1 MAGAEGVL
9 PRNVSPAFVQ
19 SREMFNESVSLTGN
33 GKGGGRLFKRR
44 GFQKKKNSHGVPV
57 SKTAR
62 KKIKYFIYYI
72 QMNTNTDHRSRSLNE
87 AQICVRHRA
96 KKQRR

>member
-1 MAGAEGVL
+1 MTIKQCVAGAEGVL

-44 GFQKKKNSHGVPV
+44 GFQKKKIRMECQS
-57 SKTAR
+57 
-62 KKIKYFIYYI
+62 
-72 QMNTNTDHRSRSLNE
+72 
-87 AQICVRHRA
+87 
-96 KKQRR
+96 QRQQEKN